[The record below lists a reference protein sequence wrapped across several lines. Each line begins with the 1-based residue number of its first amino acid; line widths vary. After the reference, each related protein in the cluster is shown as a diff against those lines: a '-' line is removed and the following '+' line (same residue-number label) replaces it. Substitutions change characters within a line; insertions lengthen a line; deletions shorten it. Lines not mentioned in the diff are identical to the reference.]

1 MQWKQRYSR
10 CVHTF
15 PNDIPVAGGEDGEN
29 VRRDSLVTSVRVYTA
44 AAAASRLWL
53 TATARDLRVPWLSA

>member
-1 MQWKQRYSR
+1 MIS
-10 CVHTF
+10 
-15 PNDIPVAGGEDGEN
+15 PVAGGEDSES
-29 VRRDSLVTSVRVYTA
+29 VRRDSVITTVWVYTA